1 MANATSI
8 DRNSEMHSSGVGKV
22 GWPSSSEW
30 PGALWPASTSP
41 SHQCAG
47 RDCCSHECDD
57 ACRFMALNKGIGS
70 GAPQG
75 DRVLTVKRLRAY

>member
-1 MANATSI
+1 
-8 DRNSEMHSSGVGKV
+8 MHSSGVGKN
-22 GWPSSSEW
+22 GGPSSSEW

-57 ACRFMALNKGIGS
+57 ARRFMALDKGIGS
-70 GAPQG
+70 DAPQT
-75 DRVLTVKRLRAY
+75 DR